1 MSNSV
6 KKVQKIVLTFLI
18 FFVTSCS
25 YVKKIDQGIR
35 RTFGQIS
42 RFERQQKLYTKR
54 LGLDELNKNKQTD
67 SLNNIQK
74 NPLEQKNMINTY
86 GYLFEGINDVNLDKI
101 LDKPTKQDSM
111 TFQYKSLRLNS
122 EVFGW
127 HPYWLGNTWENYPF
141 ELLSTLSFFSYSVN
155 PTSGAN
161 DNTDAIEEWKKTSLI
176 DVAHNKNTRVLLGV
190 SLYGQ
195 ENQNAFLKENNLWN
209 NLYTEIG
216 DLLILKNADG
226 IDLNFKDLPYGRS
239 NEFVQFVKEFNQY
252 LNNLYLSVNKPPPF
266 IALTL
271 PSFYD
276 RENYQIK
283 NLTEIVDLFV
293 INGYEYNSTS
303 SPKAVAPLQS
313 EDTQNIDYTVQYYL
327 NQGLPADRAILAL
340 PNYGILWNILP
351 PSEKS
356 KQFEASLER
365 KLTLNEI
372 QNLYIN
378 SDIMAELELDP
389 LAMNQIYRVGF
400 EDNTMKEIYFDDQF
414 TLSKKYDY
422 AINNNLKGVGIWAL
436 GYAGNETGLWKLIET
451 YFSEN
456 KLTVT
461 NPISEINGFPINV
474 TRRILQNKEVFIAI
488 IIYLTMAVVL
498 GFILALTDWR
508 IRKSIYRDKTFRLIA
523 ILIVFVLLTPLV
535 VFIQELLTKSGWYI
549 KSSFQVYI
557 SFFLGMFVFF
567 AFSRLKFDFLKEK
580 P

>member
-1 MSNSV
+1 MSSSV
-6 KKVQKIVLTFLI
+6 NNAQKVLLTFLI

-54 LGLDELNKNKQTD
+54 LGLDELNKNKQSD
-67 SLNNIQK
+67 SLNNIRK
-74 NPLEQKNMINTY
+74 NSLEQKNMINTY
-86 GYLFEGINDVNLDKI
+86 GYLFEGINDVNLDTI
-101 LDKPTKQDSM
+101 LDKPAKQDSSA
-111 TFQYKSLRLNS
+111 FQYKSLRSNT

-127 HPYWLGNTWENYPF
+127 HPYWLGKTWENYPF

-161 DNTDAIEEWKKTSLI
+161 DNAEAIEEWKKTSLI
-176 DVAHNKNTRVLLGV
+176 NVAHNKNTRVLLGV
-190 SLYGQ
+190 SLYGH
-195 ENQNAFLKENNLWN
+195 ENQNVFLKENNLWN

-226 IDLNFKDLPYGRS
+226 IDLNFKDLPYSRS
-239 NEFVQFVKEFNQY
+239 NEFVQFVKDFNQY
-252 LNNLYLSVNKPPPF
+252 LDNLYLSVNKPPPF

-293 INGYEYNSTS
+293 INGFEYDSTS

-313 EDTQNIDYTVQYYL
+313 ENTQNIDNTVQYYL
-327 NQGLPADRAILAL
+327 NQGLPADRAILSL
-340 PNYGILWNILP
+340 PNYGVLWNILP

-356 KQFEASLER
+356 KQFEASIER

-389 LAMNQIYRVGF
+389 LAMNQIYRIGF
-400 EDNTMKEIYFDDQF
+400 EDNTMKEIYYDDQF

-422 AINNNLKGVGIWAL
+422 ALENNLKGVGIWAL
-436 GYAGNETGLWKLIET
+436 GYAGNETGLWKLVET
-451 YFSEN
+451 YFSEE
-456 KLTVT
+456 KLTKKD
-461 NPISEINGFPINV
+461 PIAEINGFPINV
-474 TRRILQNKEVFIAI
+474 TRRILKNKQVFIAI

-498 GFILALTDWR
+498 GFLLALTDWR

-523 ILIVFVLLTPLV
+523 ILIVFIMLTPLV
-535 VFIQELLTKSGWYI
+535 VLIQELLTKSGWYI